1 MFEQSSSEWSVVFAI
16 WFESFYRY
24 NPRVR
29 PRVAHPISLLVIN
42 PLFQKHAGTLHTIA
56 LELVSSPHLH
66 WSIAWRR
73 AMVKVDPSLWIVQY
87 PPRHTLHTSW
97 VLAMHSAHY
106 RGGQPYPYIP
116 PYRGRY
122 SH

>member
-29 PRVAHPISLLVIN
+29 PRVAHQS
-42 PLFQKHAGTLHTIA
+42 Q
-56 LELVSSPHLH
+56 
-66 WSIAWRR
+66 
-73 AMVKVDPSLWIVQY
+73 MVKVDPSLWIVQY

-97 VLAMHSAHY
+97 VLAMHSAQLGPHSKQLRNTPGY
-106 RGGQPYPYIP
+106 QQV
-116 PYRGRY
+116 
-122 SH
+122 SDV